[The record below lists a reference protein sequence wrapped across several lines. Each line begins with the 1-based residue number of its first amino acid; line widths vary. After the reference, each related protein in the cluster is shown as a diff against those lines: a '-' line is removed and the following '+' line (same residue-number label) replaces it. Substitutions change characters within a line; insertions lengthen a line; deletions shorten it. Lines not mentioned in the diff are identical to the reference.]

1 MRDQLAGLLP
11 AYMIPAAV
19 VALAAMPLTVNGK
32 LDKRA
37 LPHPNTPSAPIAPR
51 PTPSRRS
58 WPASTPKCSDT
69 SGSGRRLLLRPRR
82 RQHLGDAADRRR
94 QHRSGCGPDGARR
107 VRDAHSGGIGFPDRG
122 NAGRLQ
128 PLAPVERP
136 AVVPL
141 SFAQQRLW
149 VLDQLQ
155 GPSPVYNMA
164 AALQLRGPLDAE
176 ALAQA
181 LADVVGRHESLRT
194 KFPAA
199 EGIPQQLVVP
209 AEHADFGWQILDAT
223 QWSPRRLSD
232 AVNTAARY
240 TFDLATEIPLRQG
253 FSASLTTT
261 TCWWWSC
268 TTLPPT
274 AGRSPHWC
282 VTWERPTPVG
292 VPDRYPTGRSC
303 RCNTP
308 TTPCGSA
315 RSWVSWPTP
324 TAPSPRN
331 SLTGSRP
338 WPGCPSGCNCPP
350 TGLPAGCR
358 SPRRQRRGGMAGRDA
373 AADYEG
379 GPRAQRDQLHGDR
392 DRPRG
397 AAVQAERQP

>member
-1 MRDQLAGLLP
+1 
-11 AYMIPAAV
+11 MIPAAV

-32 LDKRA
+32 LDNGPC
-37 LPHPNTPSAPIAPR
+37 PHPNTPSAPIAPR
-51 PTPSRRS
+51 QRRRGDPGRHLRPSARTR
-58 WPASTPKCSDT
+58 A
-69 SGSGRRLLLRPRR
+69 GRGRRLLLRPRR

-94 QHRSGCGPDGARR
+94 QHRSGCGLT
-107 VRDAHSGGIGFPDRG
+107 VRAVFETPTVAGLASRIGGT
-122 NAGRLQ
+122 
-128 PLAPVERP
+128 RP
-136 AVVPL
+136 APAVGTGGAAGGVPL

-181 LADVVGRHESLRT
+181 LADVVGATRACARNSCGRGHT
-194 KFPAA
+194 
-199 EGIPQQLVVP
+199 QQLVVP
-209 AEHADFGWQILDAT
+209 PSMPISAGRFSMPPNGRRAGSAMPST
-223 QWSPRRLSD
+223 PRRVTRSTWPPRFLCG
-232 AVNTAARY
+232 
-240 TFDLATEIPLRQG
+240 QG

-324 TAPSPRN
+324 TAHRRATRLLGAGPGRDARAAA
-331 SLTGSRP
+331 TAHRP
-338 WPGCPSGCNCPP
+338 A
-350 TGLPAGCR
+350 LPAGCR